1 MLCWTSSKMEA
12 SDWSKFVC
20 YTYLAAT
27 TTLFKRNWKKIQAL
41 KSHARS
47 YYPCTISHFSNTVIF
62 ERQLTIKNLWMNE
75 SHLHCHL
82 FLHTILSFPSLLD
95 ITKSLHCKSR
105 MCPQCPQCAGPGPIS
120 QHYALS
126 AAPDTSKMGT
136 FPSAPPLAPAKMWIQ
151 LLNTGIGIS
160 NERQL
165 GGGTIY
171 QGLKHLWR
179 AAEKRK
185 IIFSTVS
192 RSLSRSS
199 TIDMYVICIYTQ

>member
-1 MLCWTSSKMEA
+1 
-12 SDWSKFVC
+12 
-20 YTYLAAT
+20 
-27 TTLFKRNWKKIQAL
+27 
-41 KSHARS
+41 
-47 YYPCTISHFSNTVIF
+47 
-62 ERQLTIKNLWMNE
+62 MNE

-95 ITKSLHCKSR
+95 ITNSLHCKSR
-105 MCPQCPQCAGPGPIS
+105 MCPLCPQCAGPGPIS
-120 QHYALS
+120 RHYALS

-136 FPSAPPLAPAKMWIQ
+136 FPSDPPLAPAKMWIQ

-171 QGLKHLWR
+171 QGVKTFVKSR
-179 AAEKRK
+179 RNMK
-185 IIFSTVS
+185 IIFSSVS

-199 TIDMYVICIYTQ
+199 TILNLVICIFTQ